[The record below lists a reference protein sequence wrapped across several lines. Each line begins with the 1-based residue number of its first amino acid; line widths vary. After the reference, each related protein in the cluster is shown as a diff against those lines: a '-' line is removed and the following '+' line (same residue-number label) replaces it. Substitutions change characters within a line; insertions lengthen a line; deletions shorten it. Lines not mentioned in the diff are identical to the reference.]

1 MYLLYGLWKEGF
13 ESNYSN
19 KHSQKPTT
27 TCSQFFQAAYMT
39 SLTFGG
45 SGLDPTILCSRIWG
59 EPWTWLFQSQ
69 QKWVKTTTNPTHIL
83 GHWFGTWIL
92 WLSIHLGMSS
102 SQLTNSIIFQR
113 GRRPETQPDNLDD
126 LGMQLLWKEITYI
139 CSFFGSQGRGMNPK

>member
-1 MYLLYGLWKEGF
+1 MYLLYGLRKKGF

-59 EPWTWLFQSQ
+59 SPDLTLSTKSEWKLLQTQPIYWD
-69 QKWVKTTTNPTHIL
+69 I
-83 GHWFGTWIL
+83 GFGTWIL
-92 WLSIHLGMSS
+92 WLSIQLGMSS

-113 GRRPETQPDNLDD
+113 GRQPETQPDNLDD
-126 LGMQLLWKEITYI
+126 FGMQLLWKEITYI

>member
-1 MYLLYGLWKEGF
+1 MYLLYGLRKKGF

-59 EPWTWLFQSQ
+59 SPDLTLSTKSEWKLLQTQPIYWDIGLEHEFYDSPFSWECHHPNWRTPSFFRGVGN
-69 QKWVKTTTNPTHIL
+69 QKPNPTTWMIL
-83 GHWFGTWIL
+83 GCNCCGKRLLTSAVFLAAKVGGWIRNKL
-92 WLSIHLGMSS
+92 
-102 SQLTNSIIFQR
+102 
-113 GRRPETQPDNLDD
+113 
-126 LGMQLLWKEITYI
+126 
-139 CSFFGSQGRGMNPK
+139 